1 MPCASLLHRFSEI
14 SSALCKT
21 PSAAFLGRILVQHN
35 IFQLV
40 PYWKLLNNC
49 VKELCPK
56 VAKSSCK
63 ETLQADFSDS
73 RSGCRTGTPPSLGSI
88 SALPTKGFK
97 INLLSLIAIE
107 VGLLSFPSPFA
118 GQIRN
123 ALLAMTLAFNS
134 AFAFHSCKFQIWK
147 KHVRAYKQTHLSWLY
162 RFQPSSCITSSERSC
177 KDPASGF
184 SATTAITAASRW
196 TSRCIR
202 SAFEPPKICAH
213 EPMRQYISS
222 VFVKVSKVAQHFR
235 NLDKDILIYA
245 PCGLHLFLYKF
256 PKQQFKAPDLSIMP
270 AATPQPRLVFMNIP
284 CLRHYIMEIVWACA
298 GWWKNCS

>member
-162 RFQPSSCITSSERSC
+162 RFQPSS
-177 KDPASGF
+177 
-184 SATTAITAASRW
+184 
-196 TSRCIR
+196 
-202 SAFEPPKICAH
+202 
-213 EPMRQYISS
+213 
-222 VFVKVSKVAQHFR
+222 